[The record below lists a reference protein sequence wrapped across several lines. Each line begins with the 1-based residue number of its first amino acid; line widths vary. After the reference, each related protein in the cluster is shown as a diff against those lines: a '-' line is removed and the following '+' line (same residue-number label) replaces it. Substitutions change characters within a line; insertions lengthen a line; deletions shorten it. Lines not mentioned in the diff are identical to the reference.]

1 MLIPMR
7 NAKKIGADVVDCLTN
22 FNPHQGLEILILLS
36 PCSLWSLAGKDQVEQ
51 YLLLSLWHLFGF
63 CSTNVKS
70 FSQLISVFVKSVLS
84 RPIWEGSQY
93 EGDETKRREALRLA
107 MQLRANYID
116 VELEVSILSN
126 KLRFLVQNVSIGKY
140 HLILLFG
147 SPEPPS
153 LYCFADCSWIQRF
166 HGWKETW

>member
-1 MLIPMR
+1 MAFIW
-7 NAKKIGADVVDCLTN
+7 
-22 FNPHQGLEILILLS
+22 ILLHKCQIFFS
-36 PCSLWSLAGKDQVEQ
+36 VNKRLCEICTFQ
-51 YLLLSLWHLFGF
+51 
-63 CSTNVKS
+63 TN
-70 FSQLISVFVKSVLS
+70 L
-84 RPIWEGSQY
+84 EGSQY

-126 KLRFLVQNVSIGKY
+126 KLRFQVQNVSIGKY

-153 LYCFADCSWIQRF
+153 LYCFADCS
-166 HGWKETW
+166 

>member
-1 MLIPMR
+1 M
-7 NAKKIGADVVDCLTN
+7 
-22 FNPHQGLEILILLS
+22 
-36 PCSLWSLAGKDQVEQ
+36 
-51 YLLLSLWHLFGF
+51 
-63 CSTNVKS
+63 
-70 FSQLISVFVKSVLS
+70 KSVLS

-126 KLRFLVQNVSIGKY
+126 KLRFLVQKVSIGKY
-140 HLILLFG
+140 HLRLLFG

-153 LYCFADCSWIQRF
+153 LYCFADFS
-166 HGWKETW
+166 